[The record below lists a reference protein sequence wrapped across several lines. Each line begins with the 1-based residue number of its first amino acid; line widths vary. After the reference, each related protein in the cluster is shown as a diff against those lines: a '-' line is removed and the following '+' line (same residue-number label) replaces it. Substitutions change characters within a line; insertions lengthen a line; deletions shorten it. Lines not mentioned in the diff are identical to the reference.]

1 MKKDADNSP
10 IRIIFASYQKNSF
23 MNQHLAV
30 SLIVCYLTLSF
41 VFSIVEKTIQW
52 KNCKTYYKEHFK
64 RSFLKNHVPA
74 AILLVILLE
83 LVCVGLNTIGLYSL
97 LQNGKTE
104 VVLWGMIAVSFT
116 LLLLMT
122 GQRIAQ
128 DYSGAMNITVYFM
141 LTVIGIFMLELI

>member
-1 MKKDADNSP
+1 MKKYADNRP
-10 IRIIFASYQKNSF
+10 IRIIFDSYQKNSF

-41 VFSIVEKTIQW
+41 VYSIVEKTIQW
-52 KNCKTYYKEHFK
+52 ENCKAYYKEHFK
-64 RSFLKNHVPA
+64 KSFLKNHVPA

-83 LVCVGLNTIGLYSL
+83 LICVGLNTIGMISL
-97 LQNGKTE
+97 IQNGSTDA
-104 VVLWGMIAVSFT
+104 VLWGMIAVSIT

-128 DYSGAMNITVYFM
+128 DYSGAMNITVYFI
-141 LTVIGIFMLELI
+141 LTVMGIFMLELV

>member
-1 MKKDADNSP
+1 MKKYVDNRP
-10 IRIIFASYQKNSF
+10 IRIIFAQYQKNHP

-41 VFSIVEKTIQW
+41 AYSIIEKIIQW
-52 KNCKTYYKEHFK
+52 QDCKLYYQEHFK
-64 RSFLKNHVPA
+64 RSFLKNHVSA
-74 AILLVILLE
+74 AILLVILME
-83 LVCVGLNTIGLYSL
+83 VICVGLNTIGLYNL
-97 LQNGKTE
+97 LKVGSADLI
-104 VVLWGMIAVSFT
+104 LWGMLAVSIT

-141 LTVIGIFMLELI
+141 LTVIGIFMLETV